1 VNPDGKVLPLE
12 LILDLG
18 ATHPVSLSANKNPA
32 IVIPAGAIR
41 TRTGRGMSGAMTGR
55 VGRIAG
61 FEFGGHRLTQVV
73 ATFPDTA
80 YADPRGLDQ
89 KNGNLGSGILGR
101 FNVALDLGGSRMYVT
116 PNSRFK
122 DPFEWDM
129 SGLVFDMGEGG
140 RVTVAQVLAGSPAAE
155 AKIAPGAE
163 LVAVDGAPVEPREM
177 LKQRQRFRQPGRE
190 VSLTLRENGQDRVVK
205 LRLRRLV

>member
-1 VNPDGKVLPLE
+1 
-12 LILDLG
+12 
-18 ATHPVSLSANKNPA
+18 
-32 IVIPAGAIR
+32 
-41 TRTGRGMSGAMTGR
+41 
-55 VGRIAG
+55 
-61 FEFGGHRLTQVV
+61 
-73 ATFPDTA
+73 
-80 YADPRGLDQ
+80 
-89 KNGNLGSGILGR
+89 
-101 FNVALDLGGSRMYVT
+101 VALDLGGSRMYVT